1 MRTVKTLN
9 HIVAK
14 ADITKVVHQKVEVSL
29 NDSLYIGAFMV
40 EVAHRREVV
49 ALIIIAAQCYTVAC
63 SLCRCGVAC
72 ILRIVV
78 GNNVSGL

>member
-1 MRTVKTLN
+1 MRTIKTLN
-9 HIVAK
+9 HIVAE

-49 ALIIIAAQCYTVAC
+49 TLIIIAAQGDAVAC
-63 SLCRCGVAC
+63 SLCRCSIAS
-72 ILRIVV
+72 IL
-78 GNNVSGL
+78 